1 MTAKRLE
8 FAISLDRQGALQAEE
23 RTRLAPPEEWTPEH
37 LLLAAL
43 AQCTIASLRY
53 HAERA
58 GRDVVADA
66 AARGV
71 VTKRE
76 DDGRYA
82 FVEIECAV
90 DVDVDPMPA
99 DETSELLAKAERDC
113 FIGASLS
120 VKPRYEWRVN
130 GEPAGGA

>member
-1 MTAKRLE
+1 MAAKRFEYAVTVDRGGRLLAGDRAALE
-8 FAISLDRQGALQAEE
+8 
-23 RTRLAPPEEWTPEH
+23 PPEEWTPEH

-66 AARGV
+66 GARGV

-90 DVDVDPMPA
+90 NVDVDPMPA